1 MLTVG
6 IDAHDRMY
14 VMCVLDDQGKTFKE
28 HTVHG
33 GPSMVAAWI
42 KELATKTRQPARVCY
57 EASLGYGILH
67 DALRAVGVEVQVA
80 HPAHLRA
87 IWQSKK
93 KNDRI
98 DAHKLA
104 TMLYL
109 DRVPRVHVPT
119 MEVREWRVLIEHRRR
134 LVDKRTATKNGIRA
148 LLRSHA
154 IEAPKARRLWF
165 GPGKTWLAGVVLPSL
180 LAKLRLAQLLLELEH
195 FDRVI
200 KEAEKMLNE
209 IGDAHPGVQL
219 LRTMP
224 GVGAR
229 TAEAVVAYVDD
240 PHRFGSTSKV
250 ASYFGLVPSL
260 DQSAGVRRLGH
271 ITRQGPATVRKL
283 LVEAAWQGIRH
294 SPSLRA
300 MFERIKGGR
309 KEQTGRALVAT
320 ARHMVEVM
328 VAMLKSGAEWRE
340 REEQPAELAKKE
352 AISA

>member
-1 MLTVG
+1 
-6 IDAHDRMY
+6 MY
-14 VMCVLDDQGKTFKE
+14 VMCVLDEQGKTVKE
-28 HTVHG
+28 HTVRG
-33 GPSMVAAWI
+33 GPGDVAAWI
-42 KELATKTRQPARVCY
+42 KELGHPARACY
-57 EASLGYGILH
+57 EASLGYGMLH
-67 DALRAVGVEVQVA
+67 DALTAAGVQVQVA
-80 HPAHLRA
+80 HPAHLRS

-109 DRVPRVHVPT
+109 DRVPRVHVPAIA
-119 MEVREWRVLIEHRRR
+119 VREWRVLVEHRRR
-134 LVDKRTATKNGIRA
+134 LVDKRTATKNGLRA

-154 IEAPKARRLWF
+154 IVAPKGRRLWF
-165 GPGKTWLAGVVLPSL
+165 GPGKKWLSATEFTSP
-180 LAKLRLAQLLLELEH
+180 LAALRRDQLLDELEH
-195 FDRVI
+195 FDRTI
-200 KEAEKMLNE
+200 KAAEKVLDQ
-209 IGDAHPGVQL
+209 IGDKHPGVAL

-224 GVGAR
+224 GVGPR

-240 PHRFGSTSKV
+240 PQRFGSTRRA

-283 LVEAAWQGIRH
+283 LVEAAWQGVRH
-294 SPSLRA
+294 SPSLKR

-309 KEQTGRALVAT
+309 KEQTGRALVAV

-328 VAMLKSGAEWRE
+328 VAMLKSGQEWQE
-340 REEQPAELAKKE
+340 KAPADTPAKPVTMM
-352 AISA
+352 A

>member
-14 VMCVLDDQGKTFKE
+14 VMCVLDEQGKTVKE
-28 HTVHG
+28 HTLRG
-33 GPSMVAAWI
+33 GPDQVAAWI
-42 KELATKTRQPARVCY
+42 KGLGRPVRACY

-67 DALRAVGVEVQVA
+67 DALTGTGVQTQVA
-80 HPAHLRA
+80 HPAHLRS

-109 DRVPRVHVPT
+109 DRVPRVHVPS
-119 MEVREWRVLIEHRRR
+119 MPVREWRVMIEHRRR
-134 LVDKRTATKNGIRA
+134 LVDKRTATKNGLRA

-154 IEAPKARRLWF
+154 IVAPRGRGLWF
-165 GPGKTWLAGVVLPSL
+165 GPGKKWLGGVVFASP
-180 LAKLRLAQLLLELEH
+180 LAALRRDQLLEELEH
-195 FDRVI
+195 FDRMI
-200 KEAEKMLNE
+200 KTAEQVLDQT
-209 IGDAHPGVQL
+209 GDKHPGVAL

-224 GVGAR
+224 GVGPR
-229 TAEAVVAYVDD
+229 TSEAVMAYVDD
-240 PHRFGSTSKV
+240 PHRFGSTRRA

-283 LVEAAWQGIRH
+283 LVEAAWQGIRR
-294 SPSLRA
+294 SPSLKA

-320 ARHMVEVM
+320 ARHMVEAM
-328 VAMLKSGAEWRE
+328 VAMLKSGQEWHE
-340 REEQPAELAKKE
+340 QEKAQPAGTPEQPITAA
-352 AISA
+352 A

>member
-1 MLTVG
+1 M
-6 IDAHDRMY
+6 
-14 VMCVLDDQGKTFKE
+14 
-28 HTVHG
+28 
-33 GPSMVAAWI
+33 
-42 KELATKTRQPARVCY
+42 
-57 EASLGYGILH
+57 
-67 DALRAVGVEVQVA
+67 RAVDVEVQVA
-80 HPAHLRA
+80 HPAHIRA

-104 TMLYL
+104 TMRYL
-109 DRVPRVHVPT
+109 DRVPRVHVPS
-119 MEVREWRVLIEHRRR
+119 MDVREWRVLIEHRRK

-165 GPGKTWLAGVVLPSL
+165 GPGKTWLAAVQLPSL
-180 LAKLRLAQLLLELEH
+180 LAKLRLAQLLLEL
-195 FDRVI
+195 DRMI
-200 KEAEKMLNE
+200 KQAEKMLNE
-209 IGDAHPGVQL
+209 IGDAHAGVQL
-219 LRTMP
+219 LRTIP
-224 GVGAR
+224 GVGPR

-240 PHRFGSTSKV
+240 PHRFGSTSKA

-309 KEQTGRALVAT
+309 KDQTGRALVAT

>member
-14 VMCVLDDQGKTFKE
+14 VMCVLDEHGKTVKE
-28 HTVHG
+28 HTIRG
-33 GPSMVAAWI
+33 GPDQVAAWI
-42 KELATKTRQPARVCY
+42 KGLGPSARACY
-57 EASLGYGILH
+57 EASLGYGMLH
-67 DALRAVGVEVQVA
+67 DALTAAGVQVQVA
-80 HPAHLRA
+80 HPAHLRS

-104 TMLYL
+104 TVLYL
-109 DRVPRVHVPT
+109 DRVPRVHVPS
-119 MEVREWRVLIEHRRR
+119 MPVREWRVLIEHRRR
-134 LVDKRTATKNGIRA
+134 LVDKRTATKNGLRA

-154 IEAPKARRLWF
+154 IVAPKGRRLWF
-165 GPGKTWLAGVVLPSL
+165 GPGKKWLSAVEFTSP
-180 LAKLRLAQLLLELEH
+180 LAALRRDQLLEELEH

-200 KEAEKMLNE
+200 KSAERLLDQ
-209 IGDAHPGVQL
+209 IGDKHPGVAL

-224 GVGAR
+224 GVGPR

-240 PHRFGSTSKV
+240 PQRFGSTRRA

-283 LVEAAWQGIRH
+283 LVEAAWQGVRH
-294 SPSLRA
+294 SPSLRK
-300 MFERIKGGR
+300 MFDRIKGGR
-309 KEQTGRALVAT
+309 KEQTGRALVAV

-328 VAMLKSGAEWRE
+328 VAMLKSGQEWH
-340 REEQPAELAKKE
+340 EQEKAPPADTPVQPVTA
-352 AISA
+352 AA